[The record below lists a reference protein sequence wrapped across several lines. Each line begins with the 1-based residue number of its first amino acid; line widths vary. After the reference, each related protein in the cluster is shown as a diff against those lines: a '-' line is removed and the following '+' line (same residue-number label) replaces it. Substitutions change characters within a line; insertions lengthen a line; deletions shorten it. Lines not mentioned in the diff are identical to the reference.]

1 MFDRKPARGYNH
13 VAFLAAP
20 VSPVPAQSRG
30 QFMSTV
36 PRRSPPADT
45 KPSFS
50 YGYREVRVKLPNG
63 RFRFKRVPLT
73 LKDVL
78 HPRFGDVHVLSSAHN
93 DDCNYLK
100 SALTSRLVVDPSA
113 VVFYDCG
120 IFWDIPRLRHHSPD
134 ISVIFGVR
142 EHKDWK
148 TFDVKIEK
156 VRPTLIIEVTSPK
169 TRVNDTKTKVKQYA
183 RARVPYHVIADAVEK
198 NNQRRLRLI
207 AYRLEGEKYVKVPLD
222 EHGRAWLEPL
232 KLWLGVR
239 VHPQTGGDRLVLVD
253 PATNQEIPDY
263 NSLEHSLVVQVNARA
278 EAEDRALAEALA
290 RAEAEDRARAAE
302 DRVRQ
307 LEAQLKRRE
316 RGKSS

>member
-1 MFDRKPARGYNH
+1 
-13 VAFLAAP
+13 
-20 VSPVPAQSRG
+20 
-30 QFMSTV
+30 
-36 PRRSPPADT
+36 
-45 KPSFS
+45 
-50 YGYREVRVKLPNG
+50 
-63 RFRFKRVPLT
+63 

-134 ISVIFGVR
+134 ISVIFGVQ

-183 RARVPYHVIADAVEK
+183 RARVPCYVIADVVEK

-207 AYRLEGEKYVKVPLD
+207 AYRLDGEKYVKVPLD

-239 VHPQTGGDRLVLVD
+239 VHPQTGGARLVLVD

-263 NSLEHSLVVQVNARA
+263 NSLEDSLVVQVNARA
-278 EAEDRALAEALA
+278 EAEEWARAEVIARTQAEKSMQAEALA
-290 RAEAEDRARAAE
+290 RAEAEERARAEVIARTQAEKSMQAGALARAEAKDRARAAE

-307 LEAQLKRRE
+307 LESQLKRRE